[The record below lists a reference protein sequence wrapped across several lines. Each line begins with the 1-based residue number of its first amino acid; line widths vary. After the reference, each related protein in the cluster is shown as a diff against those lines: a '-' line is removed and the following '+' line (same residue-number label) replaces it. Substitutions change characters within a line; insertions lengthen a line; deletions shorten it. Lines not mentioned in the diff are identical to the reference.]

1 MGWLRSGLFRR
12 VATVMGALAL
22 IPVAFLSWKILQSNR
37 AAVQG
42 AVLELHVKLAEKT
55 AEQVEGWV
63 DSVDKRVKIAI
74 VGLRAPMDWGD
85 KQALARSL
93 VEAGTGVASVSLMRE
108 DGGAILEAFSPVLMG
123 ATTALDPK
131 AARVSLRAAIRKGGK
146 TAEIMRG
153 RGGPM
158 LVMYRPLKEEPAPAP
173 GAVYA
178 RVVVPLRDLAERIA
192 GERVGG
198 TGFAVL
204 VGADG
209 RALSSDVSPRGL
221 DLESL
226 PRWPIT
232 RSALDSG
239 GSVGSSEF
247 VDPAGVARVGAY
259 APVPILGGAVLVLQS
274 REEAYLASTEAR
286 KTAGLAVLVTLVI
299 SLFASFLLARAL
311 TAPVLALTRAA
322 EAVARGD
329 FLTNVDLNTG
339 DELQKLAETFNT
351 MTARLRSYSVLQVD
365 RLIAEQRK
373 TEAILFSIAEGI
385 VMADR
390 EGRVQ
395 LANRQA
401 REMFG
406 LAPDADIDGR
416 PIEEALPKGPL
427 LEALLSVLR
436 EPGKGF
442 KEADLSDAQ
451 TRKILRVAASAVVT
465 PGRGAELGVVFAL
478 RDVTL
483 ERELEMMKDDF
494 LHYITH
500 DLRNPLGSAMGFLD
514 VLMKGTAGVLNADQ
528 TAIVG
533 SVRRSTSR
541 LMAMINNILDI
552 AKMESGRAK
561 LQLKT
566 VSLAGI
572 AGRAIDIL
580 EQLAKAKRIS
590 VHLVAIEEFS
600 IEADSDMLE
609 RVFTNLLGNAIKFA
623 PDGGAITITISDG
636 EGELRAC
643 VEDNGDG
650 IPPEHLQRVF
660 EKFEQVPGQKR
671 GGTGLGLTITR
682 YFVEAHFGRIW
693 VESEPGHGARFYF
706 TIRKGLTLL
715 PDGSVKAAEAV
726 A

>member
-12 VATVMGALAL
+12 VALVMGALAL
-22 IPVAFLSWKILQSNR
+22 IPVSVLSWKIVQSNQ

-63 DSVDKRVKIAI
+63 DSVDQRVKVAI
-74 VGLRAPMDWGD
+74 VGLRARMDWPD
-85 KQALARSL
+85 KQELTRSL
-93 VEAGTGVASVSLMRE
+93 VEAGSGVASVTLLRE
-108 DGGAILEAFSPVLMG
+108 NGGAILEAFSPVLTG
-123 ATTALDPK
+123 APTALDPK
-131 AARVSLRAAIRKGGK
+131 AARAALRRAISRKGG
-146 TAEIMRG
+146 AEILRG
-153 RGGPM
+153 PGGPM
-158 LVMYRPLKEEPAPAP
+158 LVLHRPIQ
-173 GAVYA
+173 GGVYA
-178 RVVVPLRDLAERIA
+178 RVVVPLRELAERIA
-192 GERVGG
+192 AERVGG

-204 VGADG
+204 VDGDG
-209 RALSSDVSPRGL
+209 RPLSAATTPRGL
-221 DLESL
+221 QLANL
-226 PRWPIT
+226 PDWTIT
-232 RSALDSG
+232 RAALGSG

-247 VDPAGVARVGAY
+247 TDPNGVERVGAY
-259 APVPILGGAVLVLQS
+259 APIPVLGGAVLVLQS
-274 REEAYLASTEAR
+274 REEAYLAASEAR
-286 KTAGLAVLVTLVI
+286 RTAGIAVIVTICI
-299 SLFASFLLARAL
+299 SLLASFLLARAL
-311 TAPVLALTRAA
+311 TAPLLTLTRAA

-329 FLTNVDLNTG
+329 FQTSVDINTG
-339 DELQKLAETFNT
+339 DELQHLAETFNT

-373 TEAILFSIAEGI
+373 TEAIMFSIAEGI

-406 LAPDADIDGR
+406 LAADADIEGR
-416 PIEEALPKGPL
+416 PISEALPEGL
-427 LEALLSVLR
+427 LRDALVAVSK

-442 KEADLSDAQ
+442 KEADLSDKQ
-451 TRKILRVAASAVVT
+451 TRKFLRVASSSVVT
-465 PGRGAELGVVFAL
+465 PGRGAELGVVFAI

-494 LHYITH
+494 LNYITH
-500 DLRNPLGSAMGFLD
+500 DLRNPLGSAMGFIDIL
-514 VLMKGTAGVLNADQ
+514 LKGTAGVLNPDQ
-528 TAIVG
+528 QTIVS

-566 VSLAGI
+566 LSLAGV

-580 EQLAKAKRIS
+580 EQLAKAKKIS

-600 IEADSDMLE
+600 IEGDSDMLE

-623 PDGGAITITISDG
+623 PDGGTITVSITD
-636 EGELRAC
+636 EGSELKAC

-660 EKFEQVPGQKR
+660 EKFEQVPGQRR

-693 VESEPGHGARFYF
+693 VESTPGQGARFYF
-706 TIRKGLTLL
+706 TIKKGLTLQ
-715 PDGSVKAAEAV
+715 PDGGVKPAAALV
-726 A
+726 

>member
-12 VATVMGALAL
+12 VALVMGALAL
-22 IPVAFLSWKILQSNR
+22 IPLSFLSWKILQSNR

-42 AVLELHVKLAEKT
+42 AVLELHVKLAEKA

-63 DSVDKRVKIAI
+63 DSVDQRVKIAI
-74 VGLRAPMDWGD
+74 VGLRARMDWTD
-85 KQALARSL
+85 KKDLTRSL
-93 VEAGTGVASVSLMRE
+93 VEAGSGVASVTLLRE
-108 DGGAILEAFSPVLMG
+108 DGGAIIEAFSPVLTG
-123 ATTALDPK
+123 AVTALDPK
-131 AARVSLRAAIRKGGK
+131 IARAALRRAILRKGG
-146 TAEIMRG
+146 AEILRG
-153 RGGPM
+153 PGGPM
-158 LVMYRPLKEEPAPAP
+158 LVLHRPIQ
-173 GAVYA
+173 GGVYA
-178 RVVVPLRDLAERIA
+178 RVVVPLRELAERIA
-192 GERVGG
+192 SERVGG

-204 VGADG
+204 VDGDG
-209 RALSSDVSPRGL
+209 RPLSAAMTPRGL
-221 DLESL
+221 DLGTL
-226 PRWPIT
+226 PEWPIT
-232 RSALDSG
+232 RAALGSG

-247 VDPAGVARVGAY
+247 IDPQGVARVGAY
-259 APVPILGGAVLVLQS
+259 APVPVLGGAVLVLQS
-274 REEAYLASTEAR
+274 REEAYLASSEAR
-286 KTAGLAVLVTLVI
+286 RTAGLSILATLLV
-299 SLFASFLLARAL
+299 SLFAAFLLARAL
-311 TAPVLALTRAA
+311 TAPLLALTRAA
-322 EAVARGD
+322 ESVARGD
-329 FLTNVDLNTG
+329 FLARVDLNTG
-339 DELQKLAETFNT
+339 DELQELAETFNT

-385 VMADR
+385 VLADR

-416 PIEEALPKGPL
+416 PITEALPPGPL
-427 LEALLSVLR
+427 RDALVFVSR
-436 EPGKGF
+436 EPGRGF

-451 TRKILRVAASAVVT
+451 TRRILRVVSSAVVT
-465 PGRGAELGVVFAL
+465 PGRNVEPGVVFAL

-500 DLRNPLGSAMGFLD
+500 DLRNPLGSAMGFLE
-514 VLMKGTAGVLNADQ
+514 VLLKGTAGVLNADQ
-528 TAIVG
+528 HAIVS

-541 LMAMINNILDI
+541 LMSMINNILDI

-566 VSLAGI
+566 LSLAGV

-580 EQLAKAKRIS
+580 EQLAKAKQIA
-590 VHLVAIEEFS
+590 VNLAAAEEFS
-600 IEADSDMLE
+600 IEGDSDMLE
-609 RVFTNLLGNAIKFA
+609 RVFTNLLGNAIKFT
-623 PDGGAITITISDG
+623 PEGGAITISITDDG
-636 EGELRAC
+636 KELRAC

-650 IPPEHLQRVF
+650 IPREHLQRVF
-660 EKFEQVPGQKR
+660 DKFEQVPGQRR

-682 YFVEAHFGRIW
+682 YFVEAHLGRIW
-693 VESEPGHGARFYF
+693 VESETGRGARFYF

-715 PDGSVKAAEAV
+715 PDGSVKPAEAV

>member
-1 MGWLRSGLFRR
+1 
-12 VATVMGALAL
+12 
-22 IPVAFLSWKILQSNR
+22 
-37 AAVQG
+37 
-42 AVLELHVKLAEKT
+42 
-55 AEQVEGWV
+55 
-63 DSVDKRVKIAI
+63 
-74 VGLRAPMDWGD
+74 
-85 KQALARSL
+85 
-93 VEAGTGVASVSLMRE
+93 
-108 DGGAILEAFSPVLMG
+108 
-123 ATTALDPK
+123 
-131 AARVSLRAAIRKGGK
+131 
-146 TAEIMRG
+146 
-153 RGGPM
+153 
-158 LVMYRPLKEEPAPAP
+158 
-173 GAVYA
+173 
-178 RVVVPLRDLAERIA
+178 
-192 GERVGG
+192 
-198 TGFAVL
+198 
-204 VGADG
+204 
-209 RALSSDVSPRGL
+209 
-221 DLESL
+221 
-226 PRWPIT
+226 
-232 RSALDSG
+232 
-239 GSVGSSEF
+239 
-247 VDPAGVARVGAY
+247 
-259 APVPILGGAVLVLQS
+259 
-274 REEAYLASTEAR
+274 
-286 KTAGLAVLVTLVI
+286 
-299 SLFASFLLARAL
+299 
-311 TAPVLALTRAA
+311 
-322 EAVARGD
+322 
-329 FLTNVDLNTG
+329 
-339 DELQKLAETFNT
+339 

-406 LAPDADIDGR
+406 LAADADIEGR
-416 PIEEALPKGPL
+416 PIAEALPAGL
-427 LEALLSVLR
+427 LRDALVAVSN

-442 KEADLSDAQ
+442 KEADMSDAQ
-451 TRKILRVAASAVVT
+451 TRKILRVASSAVVT
-465 PGRGAELGVVFAL
+465 PGRGSELGVVFAL

-514 VLMKGTAGVLNADQ
+514 VLAKGTAGVLNTDQ
-528 TAIVG
+528 QSIVA

-566 VSLAGI
+566 VALAGV

-600 IEADSDMLE
+600 IDGDADMLE
-609 RVFTNLLGNAIKFA
+609 RVFTNLLGNAFKFA
-623 PDGGAITITISDG
+623 PEGGTITVSITD
-636 EGELRAC
+636 EGSELKAC

-660 EKFEQVPGQKR
+660 EKFEQVPGQRR

-706 TIRKGLTLL
+706 TIQKGLTLL
-715 PDGSVKAAEAV
+715 PDGSVKRAEAV

>member
-12 VATVMGALAL
+12 VALVMGALAL
-22 IPVAFLSWKILQSNR
+22 IPVSVLSWKIVQSNQ

-42 AVLELHVKLAEKT
+42 AVLELHVKLAEKS

-63 DSVDKRVKIAI
+63 DSVDQRVKVAI
-74 VGLRAPMDWGD
+74 VGLRARMDWQD
-85 KQALARSL
+85 KQELARSL
-93 VEAGTGVASVSLMRE
+93 VEAGSGVASVTLLRE
-108 DGGAILEAFSPVLMG
+108 NGGAILEAFSPVLTG
-123 ATTALDPK
+123 APTALDPK
-131 AARVSLRAAIRKGGK
+131 AARAALRRAISGKGG
-146 TAEIMRG
+146 AELLRG
-153 RGGPM
+153 PAGPM
-158 LVMYRPLKEEPAPAP
+158 LVLHRPIQ
-173 GAVYA
+173 GGVYA
-178 RVVVPLRDLAERIA
+178 RVVVPLRELADRIA
-192 GERVGG
+192 AERVGG

-204 VGADG
+204 VDGEG
-209 RALSSDVSPRGL
+209 RALSGGATPQGRE
-221 DLESL
+221 LESL
-226 PRWPIT
+226 PRWAIT
-232 RSALDSG
+232 RAALASG

-247 VDPAGVARVGAY
+247 VDPHGVSRVGAY
-259 APVPILGGAVLVLQS
+259 APIPVLGGAVLVLQN

-286 KTAGLAVLVTLVI
+286 RTAGIAVIVTIVI
-299 SLFASFLLARAL
+299 SLVVSFLLARAL
-311 TAPVLALTRAA
+311 TAPLLTLTRAA
-322 EAVARGD
+322 GAVARGD
-329 FLTNVDLNTG
+329 FQTSVDISTG
-339 DELQKLAETFNT
+339 DELQHLAETFNT
-351 MTARLRSYSVLQVD
+351 MTAQLRSYSVLQVD

-373 TEAILFSIAEGI
+373 TEAIMFSIAEGI

-395 LANRQA
+395 LVNRQA

-406 LAPDADIDGR
+406 LAAGADIEGR
-416 PIEEALPKGPL
+416 PLVEALPEGL
-427 LEALLSVLR
+427 LRDALVAVSK

-442 KEADLSDAQ
+442 KEADLSGAQ
-451 TRKILRVAASAVVT
+451 TRKFLRVAASSVVT
-465 PGRGAELGVVFAL
+465 PGRGAELGVVFAI

-494 LHYITH
+494 LNYITH
-500 DLRNPLGSAMGFLD
+500 DLRNPLGSAMGFIDIL
-514 VLMKGTAGVLNADQ
+514 LKGTAGVLNPDQ
-528 TAIVG
+528 HTIVS

-566 VSLAGI
+566 LSLAGV

-590 VHLVAIEEFS
+590 VHLVAVEEFS
-600 IEADSDMLE
+600 IEGDSDMLE

-623 PDGGAITITISDG
+623 PDGGVITVSITD
-636 EGELRAC
+636 EGSELKAC

-660 EKFEQVPGQKR
+660 EKFEQVPGQRR

-682 YFVEAHFGRIW
+682 YFVEAHYGRIW
-693 VESEPGHGARFYF
+693 VESVPGQGARFYF
-706 TIRKGLTLL
+706 TIKKGLTLQ
-715 PDGSVKAAEAV
+715 PDGGVKPAEALV
-726 A
+726 

>member
-1 MGWLRSGLFRR
+1 
-12 VATVMGALAL
+12 MGALAL
-22 IPVAFLSWKILQSNR
+22 IPVSFLSWKILRSNR
-37 AAVQG
+37 DAVQG

-55 AEQVEGWV
+55 AEQVESWV
-63 DSVDKRVKIAI
+63 DSVDQRVKIAV
-74 VGLRAPMDWGD
+74 VGLRARMDWAD
-85 KQALARSL
+85 KQELARSL
-93 VEAGTGVASVSLMRE
+93 VEAGTGIASVTLLRE
-108 DGGAILEAFSPVLMG
+108 NGGAILEAFSPVLTG
-123 ATTALDPK
+123 AKTPLEPK
-131 AARVSLRAAIRKGGK
+131 DARAALRRAIARKGG
-146 TAEIMRG
+146 AEVVRG
-153 RGGPM
+153 PAGPLLVLHRLIQGG
-158 LVMYRPLKEEPAPAP
+158 
-173 GAVYA
+173 VYA
-178 RVVVPLRDLAERIA
+178 RVVVPLHDLAERIA

-198 TGFAVL
+198 TGFSVL
-204 VGADG
+204 VDAEGRPLSADTT
-209 RALSSDVSPRGL
+209 PRGL
-221 DLESL
+221 DLGTL
-226 PRWPIT
+226 PNWPIT
-232 RSALDSG
+232 RAALSSG

-247 VDPAGVARVGAY
+247 VDPQGVARVGAY
-259 APVPILGGAVLVLQS
+259 APVPVLGGAVLVLQS
-274 REEAYLASTEAR
+274 RDEAYLASIEAAR
-286 KTAGLAVLVTLVI
+286 AAGLVVLATVLVSVL
-299 SLFASFLLARAL
+299 AAFLLARAL
-311 TAPVLALTRAA
+311 TAPLLALTRAA
-322 EAVARGD
+322 ETVARGD
-329 FLTNVDLNTG
+329 FLARVDLTTG
-339 DELQKLAETFNT
+339 DELQDLAETFNT

-373 TEAILFSIAEGI
+373 TEAILFSISDGI

-406 LAPDADIDGR
+406 LSADSELEGI
-416 PIEEALPKGPL
+416 PLTEALPAGL
-427 LEALLSVLR
+427 LRDAHVAVSK

-451 TRKILRVAASAVVT
+451 ARKILRVAASAVVT

-494 LHYITH
+494 LNYITH

-514 VLMKGTAGVLNADQ
+514 VLMKGTAGVLNTDQ
-528 TAIVG
+528 TSIVA

-566 VSLAGI
+566 LSLAGV

-580 EQLAKAKRIS
+580 EQLAKAKRVS
-590 VHLVAIEEFS
+590 VHLTAVEEFQ
-600 IEADSDMLE
+600 IEGDSDMLE
-609 RVFTNLLGNAIKFA
+609 RIFTNLLGNAIKFSN
-623 PDGGAITITISDG
+623 DGGTITVSIVDG
-636 EGELRAC
+636 ENELVAC

-650 IPPEHLQRVF
+650 IPPEHLKRVF
-660 EKFEQVPGQKR
+660 EKFEQVPGQRK

-693 VESEPGHGARFYF
+693 VESEPGLGARFYF

-715 PDGSVKAAEAV
+715 PDGTVKRSEAV

>member
-22 IPVAFLSWKILQSNR
+22 IPVSVLSWKILQSNS

-63 DSVDKRVKIAI
+63 DSVDQRLKIAV
-74 VGLRAPMDWGD
+74 VGLRARMDWTD
-85 KQALARSL
+85 KQELTRSL
-93 VEAGTGVASVSLMRE
+93 VEAGTGIASVTLLRE
-108 DGGAILEAFSPVLMG
+108 NGGAILEAFSPVLTG
-123 ATTALDPK
+123 APTSLEPK
-131 AARVSLRAAIRKGGK
+131 IARAALRRAIAHKGG
-146 TAEIMRG
+146 AEILRG
-153 RGGPM
+153 PAGPM
-158 LVMYRPLKEEPAPAP
+158 LVLHRPIQ
-173 GAVYA
+173 GGVYA

-192 GERVGG
+192 AERVGG

-204 VGADG
+204 VDGDG
-209 RALSSDVSPRGL
+209 RALSADKTPRGL
-221 DLESL
+221 DLATL
-226 PRWPIT
+226 PQWSIT
-232 RSALDSG
+232 RSALASG

-247 VDPAGVARVGAY
+247 VGPDGVARVGAY
-259 APVPILGGAVLVLQS
+259 APLPVLGGAVLVLQN

-286 KTAGLAVLVTLVI
+286 RTAGLAVVATLLVT
-299 SLFASFLLARAL
+299 LFASFFLARAL
-311 TAPVLALTRAA
+311 TAPLLALTRAA

-329 FLTNVDLNTG
+329 FLASVDIHTG
-339 DELQKLAETFNT
+339 DELQELAETFNT

-406 LAPDADIDGR
+406 LAADADIDGR
-416 PIEEALPKGPL
+416 PLTEALPAGPL
-427 LEALLSVLR
+427 RDALVAVSK

-442 KEADLSDAQ
+442 KEADLSDPQ
-451 TRKILRVAASAVVT
+451 KRKILRVASSSVVT
-465 PGRGAELGVVFAL
+465 PGRGSELGIVFAL

-514 VLMKGTAGVLNADQ
+514 VLAKGTAGVLNADQ
-528 TAIVG
+528 TSIVA

-566 VSLAGI
+566 LSLSGV

-580 EQLAKAKRIS
+580 EQLAKAKKIS

-600 IEADSDMLE
+600 IDGDSDMLE

-623 PDGGAITITISDG
+623 PDGGTITVTITEGDG
-636 EGELRAC
+636 ELISC

-660 EKFEQVPGQKR
+660 EKFEQVPGQRR

-706 TIRKGLTLL
+706 TIKKGLTLL
-715 PDGSVKAAEAV
+715 PDGTVKQGEAV